1 MINQLKEYLKLEQID
16 TKANALL
23 PRFIEESQAIIE
35 TECGQPLFDTVVN
48 YTAYGSGSD
57 TLVLPFHEVT
67 EINSITQN
75 GDVISVYLD
84 KIGSV
89 YHAVT
94 VSNDV
99 VFDRSLRYTI
109 SLDVGFKVVP
119 KDLQAVILDVSAQ
132 KYREYLDGTLGVS
145 QKQTAGDGAIVST
158 ITYKEVIN
166 RHAGTIRKYTRITF

>member
-1 MINQLKEYLKLEQID
+1 MINELKEYLKLEQID

-23 PRFIEESQAIIE
+23 TRFIDESQAIIE

-67 EINSITQN
+67 AISSITQN
-75 GDVISVYLD
+75 GAAINVTLE

-89 YHAVT
+89 YHAIA

-99 VFDRSLRYTI
+99 VFDRSLRYSI
-109 SLDVGFKVVP
+109 SLDVGFTTIP

-145 QKQTAGDGAIVST
+145 QKQTSGDGAIVST